1 MTTAERRLPGFIELA
16 TLGTGAQGEVVLARH
31 ETGGPPVA
39 IKYLAPD
46 LLGDTTAKSVFR
58 DEAQMLKRVNNPHVA
73 RLLDYLESPWGAA
86 IILEAVPGRP
96 LRKILDEHERALT
109 PEAALATLKGSL
121 LGLAAAHGAGVVH
134 RDYKPGN
141 VLVQDDGQSKL
152 IDFGIAVL
160 TGQGGRSG
168 TPAYMAPEQWA
179 GDPATPAT
187 DIYAATC
194 VFVECVTGEKP
205 FSGTTLAELKAAH
218 EEGFTSFESVSEPL
232 HPLIRRGLARIPSE
246 RTWNAYEFVS
256 ELEAIAVRAYG
267 PDWERRG
274 MLALGAIAA
283 TVVTAVPLAMLGSA
297 LLAPGAAATGTAAT
311 GAAASTAAG
320 HVAAGLA
327 QGAASVDVMAKTGT
341 SVSKGFLSKIGGAKG
356 AAGIGVAGVGGVI
369 AAWLLW
375 PGPSVG
381 GTSHAGVHAYFTKP
395 GVLLGQ
401 ANLPAAETPYI
412 DFKYTLTPARAKTG
426 TEVRLVEE
434 FRGRTPGG
442 LYYTPSGERQ
452 CFGEKAGPKTH
463 WYQWG
468 IGLGKNQLD
477 VKSSEFMAFYRVP
490 PTKKSDIPQ
499 KASGAIVLPVRSDT
513 TGEQQPFVQ
522 SECAIM
528 SRWTTT
534 TRIVLPDHGVLP
546 PGKYLVTPHVPMK
559 VTKAVRDDEAIPPES
574 AGARID
580 GTLPMIEVLDD

>member
-1 MTTAERRLPGFIELA
+1 MTTAEHRLPGFIELA
-16 TLGTGAQGEVVLARH
+16 ELGTGAHGEVVLARH

-39 IKYLAPD
+39 IKYLAAN
-46 LLGDTTAKSVFR
+46 LLGDTAAKNVFR
-58 DEAQMLKRVNNPHVA
+58 DEAQMLKRVNIPHVA

-96 LRKILDEHERALT
+96 LRKILDEHEGALT
-109 PEAALATLKGSL
+109 PESALATLKGSL
-121 LGLAAAHGAGVVH
+121 LGLAAAHGVGVVH

-160 TGQGGRSG
+160 TGQGGQAG
-168 TPAYMAPEQWA
+168 TPAYMSPEQWA
-179 GDPATPAT
+179 GEPATPAT

-194 VFVECVTGEKP
+194 VFVECVTGRKP
-205 FSGTTLAELKAAH
+205 FAGTTLAALKNAH
-218 EEGFTSFESVSEPL
+218 EEGFSSFEHVPEPL
-232 HPLIRRGLARIPSE
+232 HPLVRRGLARSPSD
-246 RTWNAYEFVS
+246 RIWNAYEFVS
-256 ELEAIAVRAYG
+256 ELEAIAVHAYG
-267 PDWERRG
+267 PGWERRG
-274 MLALGAIAA
+274 ILALGAMAA

-297 LLAPGAAATGTAAT
+297 LLAPGVSAA
-311 GAAASTAAG
+311 GAAASTATG
-320 HVAAGLA
+320 YVSAGLA
-327 QGAASVDVMAKTGT
+327 QGATSVDVMAKTGA

-356 AAGIGVAGVGGVI
+356 AVGIGVAGVGGVI
-369 AAWLLW
+369 AAWLFW

-381 GTSHAGVHAYFTKP
+381 GTNHAGVHAYFTKP

-401 ANLPAAETPYI
+401 ANLPASETPYI

-442 LYYTPSGERQ
+442 LYYTPSGERR
-452 CFGEKAGPKTH
+452 CSGEEVSPPNSH
-463 WYQWG
+463 PYEWG
-468 IGLGKNQLD
+468 IGLGENQLD
-477 VKSSEFMAFYRVP
+477 IKSSDFMAFYRIP
-490 PTKKSDIPQ
+490 PAKRGDIPQ
-499 KASGAIVLPVRSDT
+499 KTSGAILLPVRSDT

-522 SECAIM
+522 AECANM

-534 TRIVLPDHGVLP
+534 TRIVLPGHDLLP

-559 VTKAVRDDEAIPPES
+559 VTKTVRGDEAIPPES

-580 GTLPMIEVLDD
+580 GTLPVIEVLDD